1 MKDNDKT
8 LKILE
13 HIRGEFAMK
22 RDNLTNR
29 AAALTDPT
37 MPHGSNNYIE
47 AAQCHIRAE
56 ELNYMIHT
64 IGLYHKFIKEGGR
77 MP

>member
-8 LKILE
+8 LKVLE

-22 RDNLTNR
+22 RDNLVNR
-29 AAALTDPT
+29 VKYLADPT
-37 MPHGSNNYIE
+37 SLGVDYIE
-47 AAQCHIRAE
+47 AATCHIRAE
-56 ELNYMIHT
+56 ELNYMIAT
-64 IGLYHKFIKEGGR
+64 IGIYHKFIKEGGQ